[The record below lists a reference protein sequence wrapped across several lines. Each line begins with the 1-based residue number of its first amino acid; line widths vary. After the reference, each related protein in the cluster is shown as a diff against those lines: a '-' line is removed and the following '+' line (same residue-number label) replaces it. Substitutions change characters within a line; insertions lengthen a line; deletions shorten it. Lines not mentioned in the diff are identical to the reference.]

1 MFLSIK
7 ASGGL
12 YLSIRSILQAAPFD
26 SLITKSSSLLLSI
39 FCQHEGRRVPNFR
52 FLLLTLCRHPG
63 MIYFKVQ
70 AINFDIVR
78 IIIRLVIDVFQALPT
93 NQGHSP
99 GGYHVVS
106 GTTSNNN
113 AYAGGGSCNTCHQ

>member
-26 SLITKSSSLLLSI
+26 SLNTKSSSLLLSI
-39 FCQHEGRRVPNFR
+39 RCQHEGHRVLNFR
-52 FLLLTLCRHPG
+52 SLLLTLCGHPG

-70 AINFDIVR
+70 TIKFDIVR
-78 IIIRLVIDVFQALPT
+78 IITRHCD
-93 NQGHSP
+93 
-99 GGYHVVS
+99 
-106 GTTSNNN
+106 
-113 AYAGGGSCNTCHQ
+113 